1 MQFNPNN
8 TQCRHILTTS
18 HIPCGTVSLRAYFGR
33 LHRLICSVS
42 IIPSI
47 LSRFF
52 LWLLQRSR
60 MMALKSSLHRK
71 SVYNECLSTKKILW
85 IELIDNSL
93 VMIGSRQVAF
103 FGVKLLRTGGTSSDA
118 ALAVGWLAGSL
129 PQIFSFLKNLG
140 IPSTPSDC
148 TLALSPLCPQLLT
161 CTNNGQPCRRSSIE
175 LHKEG
180 KELNV

>member
-1 MQFNPNN
+1 MSAHTHDEPY
-8 TQCRHILTTS
+8 
-18 HIPCGTVSLRAYFGR
+18 GAVSLRAYFGR

-93 VMIGSRQVAF
+93 VMIESRQVAF
-103 FGVKLLRTGGTSSDA
+103 SVQNYCVREERQVTLCLRSECLPAAFHNFYPKNWVFRLHPLTTHLPYTSLLSAVVDKHEKRPALPEKLNRAS
-118 ALAVGWLAGSL
+118 
-129 PQIFSFLKNLG
+129 QK
-140 IPSTPSDC
+140 
-148 TLALSPLCPQLLT
+148 
-161 CTNNGQPCRRSSIE
+161 
-175 LHKEG
+175 G
-180 KELNV
+180 K

>member
-1 MQFNPNN
+1 MQICHFNYGFCNLIRPI
-8 TQCRHILTTS
+8 HS
-18 HIPCGTVSLRAYFGR
+18 VGTYSRRAIFHVAPLHLRAYFGR

-93 VMIGSRQVAF
+93 VMIESRQVAF
-103 FGVKLLRTGGTSSDA
+103 FRAKLLRPGGTSSDA
-118 ALAVGWLAGSL
+118 TLAVGVLAGSL
-129 PQIFSFLKNLG
+129 PQFL
-140 IPSTPSDC
+140 S
-148 TLALSPLCPQLLT
+148 
-161 CTNNGQPCRRSSIE
+161 
-175 LHKEG
+175 
-180 KELNV
+180 